1 MADLA
6 GNTLASAQNLGS
18 GNQSVTGWVG
28 MTDLSDFYKISV
40 TQSSG
45 VTIGLSAPNR
55 GAELQLIY
63 DRNNNGAI
71 EAGERLASS
80 TASRLFSDQITTT
93 LETGDYYICVSSDS
107 LLGASYGLNVT
118 TSATTAQLD
127 PGADLASAR
136 TLTLGNGILNVQDS
150 LSAQDVND
158 VYKFTL
164 AQISQLQVRLDG
176 LSANADLQL
185 VDSKGIEL
193 AKSNAA
199 GLTAEF
205 LSRSLSAGTYG
216 IRVFGAEATTYS
228 LNIASAMAPAQV
240 QLFAAPAPIGNL
252 APDTVNFDFASA
264 SVMTTETLTIN
275 GLATDRNGGSDI
287 ARVDLK
293 IRRADGSLI
302 NLGGPASF
310 TVTND
315 QARFSTVINIK
326 GLNLAAGNYSLLAQA
341 VDKTGGLTSG
351 TIERAFTLRPD
362 PVASSWAVQNLKDA
376 QLQTSV
382 YNRFLDGKIDRAD
395 MIAILREAATDDAK
409 VDATEFADLQKIIAS
424 ATTLQLDD
432 SVRVLA
438 NKVVNGD
445 VANAKFTGGGTAV
458 ALGNLDVTKAAQ
470 SSQAHLG
477 KLIDKWFLG
486 LDRPTLLSGDSY
498 QKISGSLFQNGISID
513 DIKQQSLGDC
523 YFLVSLASAALESPS
538 IIQNMFTDNGDG
550 TFTVRFFKPGTAS
563 LSGVSPTTADYVTVD
578 TYLPTRNN
586 SSIYANWGSN
596 VASTGN
602 ELWVALAEK
611 AYAQLNESGWIGQDG
626 TNRYFGIE
634 GGDPEAV
641 MGEITG
647 VGTSWKSSN
656 QFTKQGAIDLFNSNK
671 LVTISIYDNANT
683 GVAVP
688 VTNHA
693 YVGKGYNAAT
703 GLFSFHNPWGT
714 KHFDVTWDQLVAL
727 AAPINYTLA

>member
-28 MTDLSDFYKISV
+28 MTDLSDFYKISL

-45 VTIGLSAPNR
+45 ITIGLSTPNR
-55 GAELQLIY
+55 SAELQLIH

-71 EAGERLASS
+71 DAGERLVSS
-80 TASRLFSDQITTT
+80 TTSRLFADQITTI
-93 LETGDYYICVSSDS
+93 LGAGNYYICVSSDS

-118 TSATTAQLD
+118 TSAMMAQLD
-127 PGADLASAR
+127 PGADLAQAR
-136 TLTLGNGILNVQDS
+136 ALTLNNGVLNIQDS
-150 LSAQDVND
+150 VSSQDVND

-164 AQISQLQVRLDG
+164 AQTNQLQIRLDG
-176 LSANADLQL
+176 LSANANLQL
-185 VDSKGIEL
+185 VDAKGVEL
-193 AKSNAA
+193 AQSSTA

-205 LSRSLSAGTYG
+205 LSRSLGAGTYG

-228 LNIASAMAPAQV
+228 LNIASAAAPAQTV
-240 QLFAAPAPIGNL
+240 LFAAPIGNL
-252 APDTVNFDFASA
+252 APDTVNFDFALA

-275 GLATDRNGGSDI
+275 GLATDRNGGTDI
-287 ARVDLK
+287 AKVDLK
-293 IRRADGSLI
+293 LRRTDGTLLDIAD
-302 NLGGPASF
+302 ATSF

-315 QARFSTVINIK
+315 QARFSTTINIK
-326 GLNLAAGNYSLLAQA
+326 GLNLTAGNYALLAQA

-362 PVASSWAVQNLKDA
+362 PVASSWAAQNLKDA
-376 QLQTSV
+376 QLQTAV

-395 MIAILREAATDDAK
+395 MIAILRESATDDAK
-409 VDATEFADLQKIIAS
+409 VDAIELADLQKIIAA
-424 ATTLQLDD
+424 ATTLNLDD

-438 NKVVNGD
+438 NKVINGD
-445 VANAKFTGGGTAV
+445 EANAKFTGGGTAT

-470 SSQAHLG
+470 SSQSHLG

-486 LDRPTLLSGDSY
+486 LDRPTLLTTSDSY

-523 YFLVSLASAALESPS
+523 YFLVSLASAAWESPS
-538 IIQNMFTDNGDG
+538 IIQSMFTDNGDD
-550 TFTVRFFKPGTAS
+550 TFTVRFFKPDPLTKE
-563 LSGVSPTTADYVTVD
+563 LSADYVTVD
-578 TYLPTRNN
+578 RYLPTRNN
-586 SSIYANWGSN
+586 SSIYASWGTN
-596 VASTGN
+596 AAETRN

-611 AYAQLNESGWIGQDG
+611 AYAQLNESDWISQDG

-634 GGDPEAV
+634 GGDPEDV

-647 VGTSWKSSN
+647 VGTSWKNSDT
-656 QFTKQGAIDLFNSNK
+656 FTKQETIDLFNSSK
-671 LVTISIYDNANT
+671 LVTISVYGDVGDTSVN

-688 VTNHA
+688 VTSHA
-693 YVGKGYNAAT
+693 YAAKSYNAT
-703 GLFSFHNPWGT
+703 TDKFIFHNPWG
-714 KHFDVTWDQLVAL
+714 KDHFEVNWQDL
-727 AAPINYTLA
+727 AKLKTPINYTLA

>member
-28 MTDLSDFYKISV
+28 MTDLSDFYKISL

-80 TASRLFSDQITTT
+80 TVSRLFADQITTT
-93 LETGDYYICVSSDS
+93 LDKGDYYLCVSSDS

-118 TSATTAQLD
+118 TSATTVQAD
-127 PGADLASAR
+127 PGTDLASAR
-136 TLTLGNGILNVQDS
+136 ALSLGSGVLNIQDA
-150 LSAQDVND
+150 LGTQDAND
-158 VYKFTL
+158 FYKFTL
-164 AQISQLQVRLDG
+164 SQINQLQIRLDG

-185 VDSKGIEL
+185 VDGKGVEL

-199 GLTAEF
+199 GLTTEF

-216 IRVFGAEATTYS
+216 IRVSGAEATTYS
-228 LNIASAMAPAQV
+228 LNIASASAPTQV
-240 QLFAAPAPIGNL
+240 PLFAAPIGNL

-264 SVMTTETLTIN
+264 SVMTTESLTIQ
-275 GLATDRNGGSDI
+275 GLATDRNGGTDI
-287 ARVDLK
+287 AKVDLK
-293 IRRADGSLI
+293 IRRTDGTLLDIADA
-302 NLGGPASF
+302 ASF
-310 TVTND
+310 TVTHD
-315 QARFSTVINIK
+315 QARFSTSINIK
-326 GLNLAAGNYSLLAQA
+326 GLNLTAGNYSLLAQA

-362 PVASSWAVQNLKDA
+362 PIASSWAFQNLKDA

-382 YNRFLDGKIDRAD
+382 HNRFLDGKLDRAD
-395 MIAILREAATDDAK
+395 VIAILRESATDDAK
-409 VDATEFADLQKIIAS
+409 VDATEFADLQKIIAAA
-424 ATTLQLDD
+424 ATLKLDD

-445 VANAKFTGGGTAV
+445 EANAKFTGGGTAV
-458 ALGNLDVTKAAQ
+458 ALGNLDVTKSAQ
-470 SSQAHLG
+470 SSQAHLE
-477 KLIDKWFLG
+477 KLIGKWFLG
-486 LDRPTLLSGDSY
+486 LDRPTLLKSDDSY
-498 QKISGSLFQNGISID
+498 QKISGNLFQNGIGID

-523 YFLVSLASAALESPS
+523 YFLVSLASAAWESPS

-550 TFTVRFFKPGTAS
+550 TYAVRFFKPNATG
-563 LSGVSPTTADYVTVD
+563 GVTADYVTVD
-578 TYLPTRNN
+578 TVLATRNN
-586 SSIYANWGSN
+586 GSIYASWGTN
-596 VASTGN
+596 ATNATN

-611 AYAQLNESGWIGQDG
+611 AYAQLNELGWIGQDG
-626 TNRYFGIE
+626 TNRYIGIE

-647 VGTSWKSSN
+647 VETGWKNSN
-656 QFTKQGAIDLFNSNK
+656 QFTKQETIDLFNSPK
-671 LVTISIYDNANT
+671 LVTLSIYENSNT
-683 GVAVP
+683 GVNVP

-693 YVGKGYNAAT
+693 YVGRSYNAAT
-703 GLFSFHNPWGT
+703 GLFSFHNPWST
-714 KHFDVTWDQLVAL
+714 KHFEVSWEQLVAL

>member
-6 GNTLASAQNLGS
+6 GNTLTSAQNLGS

-45 VTIGLSAPNR
+45 ITIDLSTPNR
-55 GAELQLIY
+55 SAELQLIC

-80 TASRLFSDQITTT
+80 TASRLFADQITTT
-93 LETGDYYICVSSDS
+93 LEKGDYYICVSSDS

-118 TSATTAQLD
+118 TRATAATLD
-127 PGADLASAR
+127 AGADLATAR
-136 TLTLGNGILNVQDS
+136 SVTLGSGILNIQDA
-150 LSAQDVND
+150 LGTQDVND
-158 VYKFTL
+158 FYKFTL
-164 AQISQLQVRLDG
+164 TQINQLQIRLDG

-185 VDSKGIEL
+185 LDGKGVEL
-193 AKSNAA
+193 AKSTAA

-205 LSRSLSAGTYG
+205 LSRSLTAGTYG

-228 LNIASAMAPAQV
+228 LNIASAAAPAQA
-240 QLFAAPAPIGNL
+240 QLFAAPIGNL
-252 APDTVNFDFASA
+252 APDTVNFDFALA

-287 ARVDLK
+287 AKVDLK
-293 IRRADGSLI
+293 LRRTDGTILDIAD
-302 NLGGPASF
+302 ATTF

-315 QARFSTVINIK
+315 QARFSTTINIK
-326 GLNLAAGNYSLLAQA
+326 GLNLTAGNYSLLAQA
-341 VDKTGGLTSG
+341 VDKTGSLTSG

-362 PVASSWAVQNLKDA
+362 PVASSWAAQNIKDV

-409 VDATEFADLQKIIAS
+409 VDATEFADLQKIIA
-424 ATTLQLDD
+424 AGTLNLDD

-445 VANAKFTGGGTAV
+445 VANANFTGGGTAI

-498 QKISGSLFQNGISID
+498 QKISGSLFQNGIGID

-550 TFTVRFFKPGTAS
+550 TYVVRFFDRDPW
-563 LSGVSPTTADYVTVD
+563 GVITADYVTVD

-586 SSIYANWGSN
+586 NSIYASWGSN
-596 VASTGN
+596 AANSGN

-611 AYAQLNESGWIGQDG
+611 AYAQWNESGKINQDE
-626 TNRYFGIE
+626 TNRYIGIE
-634 GGDPEAV
+634 GGDPEVV
-641 MGEITG
+641 MDEITG
-647 VGTSWKSSN
+647 VGTTWKNSTA
-656 QFTKQGAIDLFNSNK
+656 FTKQEAIDLFNSKK
-671 LVTISIYDNANT
+671 LVTISIYDNTN
-683 GVAVP
+683 GVSVP

-693 YVGKGYNAAT
+693 YVGKSYNATT

-714 KHFDVTWDQLVAL
+714 KHFEVTWDQLVTL
-727 AAPINYTLA
+727 AAPINYTRA

>member
-28 MTDLSDFYKISV
+28 MTDLSDFYKITV

-45 VTIGLSAPNR
+45 ITIGLSAPNR
-55 GAELQLIY
+55 GAELQLIC

-80 TASRLFSDQITTT
+80 TASRLFADQITTT
-93 LETGDYYICVSSDS
+93 LEKGDYYICVSSDS

-136 TLTLGNGILNVQDS
+136 ALTLGNGILNVQDS
-150 LSAQDVND
+150 LSTQDVND
-158 VYKFTL
+158 FYKFTL
-164 AQISQLQVRLDG
+164 TQINQLQIRLDG

-185 VDSKGIEL
+185 VDAKGVEL
-193 AKSNAA
+193 AKSTAA

-228 LNIASAMAPAQV
+228 LNIASAAAPAQV
-240 QLFAAPAPIGNL
+240 QLFAAPIGNL

-264 SVMTTETLTIN
+264 SIMTNETLTIN
-275 GLATDRNGGSDI
+275 GLATDRNGGTDI
-287 ARVDLK
+287 AKVDLK
-293 IRRADGSLI
+293 IRRTDGTILDIAD
-302 NLGGPASF
+302 ATSF

-326 GLNLAAGNYSLLAQA
+326 GLNLTGGNYSLLA
-341 VDKTGGLTSG
+341 GGLTSG

-362 PVASSWAVQNLKDA
+362 PFASSWAGQNLKDA
-376 QLQTSV
+376 QLQTLV
-382 YNRFLDGKIDRAD
+382 YNRFLDGKIDRSD

-409 VDATEFADLQKIIAS
+409 VDATEFADLRKIIA
-424 ATTLQLDD
+424 AAATLQLDD

-445 VANAKFTGGGTAV
+445 AANANFTGGGTAT
-458 ALGNLDVTKAAQ
+458 ALGNLDVTQAAQ

-486 LDRPTLLSGDSY
+486 LDRPTLLASGDSY
-498 QKISGSLFQNGISID
+498 QKISGNLFQNGISID

-550 TFTVRFFKPGTAS
+550 TYAVRFFKPNPTG
-563 LSGVSPTTADYVTVD
+563 GVIADYVTVD
-578 TYLPTRNN
+578 TLLATRNN
-586 SSIYANWGSN
+586 NSIYASWGSN

-611 AYAQLNESGWIGQDG
+611 AYAQLNESAWINQDG
-626 TNRYFGIE
+626 TNRYVGIE

-647 VGTSWKSSN
+647 VGTGWKNSN
-656 QFTKQGAIDLFNSNK
+656 QFTKQAAIDLFNSNK
-671 LVTISIYDNANT
+671 LVTLSIYDNANT
-683 GVAVP
+683 GVNVP
-688 VTNHA
+688 VKNHA
-693 YVGKGYNAAT
+693 YVGKSYNAAT
-703 GLFSFHNPWGT
+703 GLFSFHNPWGNN
-714 KHFDVTWDQLVAL
+714 HFDVSWEQLIAL
-727 AAPINYTLA
+727 AAPINYTLV